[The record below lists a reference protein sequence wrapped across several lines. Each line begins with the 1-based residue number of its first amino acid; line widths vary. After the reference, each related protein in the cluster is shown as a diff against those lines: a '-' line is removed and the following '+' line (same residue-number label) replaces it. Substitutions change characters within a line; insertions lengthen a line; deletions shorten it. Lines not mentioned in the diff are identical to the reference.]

1 MAAGIN
7 IALSSSQT
15 GLTMVAKIMSAGTQ
29 VGSNISL
36 TESSVLGYYY
46 GSDPVTIANGS
57 YTVIFQT
64 NGGVTKGSG
73 NVSYVN
79 NMQVDFVQSGEL
91 NAIAGLQSG
100 IPAVNRSTSRVAGN
114 VGVDVANYGSEPT
127 TVTRQ

>member
-1 MAAGIN
+1 
-7 IALSSSQT
+7 
-15 GLTMVAKIMSAGTQ
+15 MVAKIMSAGTQ